1 MKLTNTKFLD
11 FLVESELVEEEEASH
26 YLTRAENEDANLYEY
41 VLTNDLIERDK
52 LGKKLAEKNDVKYKQ
67 LSENEIDSEVVKM
80 IPEVLAQKHNSIAFV
95 KDDNVIKLALH
106 NPKNDDFIE
115 QAKRKIRQS
124 DDIDAGE
131 LEFEIYFAH
140 KDKIRKII
148 NTEYNSS
155 NDQFSQMI
163 EEIIQQEGEDAD
175 PEDVPIIRIVDELL
189 NYAYENGASD
199 VHVEPYED
207 QTLIRFRIDGILHD
221 IISIPKSL
229 HELIV
234 TRIKILARLR
244 TDEHRAAQDGK
255 LKFSHEGEDIDVR
268 VSIVPIV
275 YGEKVVMRLL
285 AENAGQFTLD
295 SLGFRDQDLAKIQE
309 NIDKPW
315 GMILATGPTG
325 SGKTT
330 TLYSIIKELNTRE
343 VNIST
348 IEDPVE
354 YGIESINQIQVN
366 EETNLTFS
374 NGLRAIVRQDPDIVM
389 VGEIRDEE
397 TAQIAV
403 NAAMTGHLVLSTLH
417 TNDAATTLPRL
428 LDMGVQPFLVS
439 STINITVAQRL
450 VRKICE
456 DCKVEQEI
464 DKETENV
471 IKKELSEE
479 LMEKYELKAGESKL
493 YQGEGCPSCQQS
505 GYQGREGVYEVLN
518 MTSDLKDMVME
529 QENAEEIKDQAV
541 ENGMLPLIEAGL
553 KKVKNGHTTLEEL
566 LRVIQE

>member
-11 FLVESELVEEEEASH
+11 FLVESGLVEEEQASQ
-26 YLTRAENEDANLYEY
+26 YLTRAESEDIDLYEY
-41 VLTNDLIERDK
+41 ILNKDLVDRDE
-52 LGKKLAEKNDVKYKQ
+52 LGEELANENDVEYIRLDK
-67 LSENEIDSEVVKM
+67 NNIDPESTTI
-80 IPEVLAQKHNSIAFV
+80 IPEVLAQKHNSIVFD
-95 KDDNVIKLALH
+95 KEGSTIKLAMH
-106 NPKNDDFIE
+106 NPENDDFIE
-115 QAKRKIRQS
+115 QAERKIEQ
-124 DDIDAGE
+124 DEDINEGE
-131 LEFEIYFAH
+131 VEFEVYFAH
-140 KDKIRKII
+140 KDEIRKII

-163 EEIIQQEGEDAD
+163 EEIIEQEGEDAN

-189 NYAYENGASD
+189 DYAYENGASD
-199 VHVEPYED
+199 VHIEPYEN

-229 HELIV
+229 HELVV

-255 LKFSHEGEDIDVR
+255 LKFSYEGEDVDVR

-295 SLGFRDQDLAKIQE
+295 SLGFRDEDLEIIQE
-309 NIDKPW
+309 NVDKPW

-374 NGLRAIVRQDPDIVM
+374 NGLRAIVRQDPDIIM

-439 STINITVAQRL
+439 STINIAVAQRL

-456 DCKVEQEI
+456 DCKVEQKI
-464 DKETENV
+464 DEETENV
-471 IKKELSEE
+471 IEKELSEE
-479 LMEKYELKAGESKL
+479 LIEKYDLKTGESKL
-493 YQGEGCPSCQQS
+493 YKGEGCPSCQQS

-529 QENAEEIKDQAV
+529 QKNAEEIKQQAIK
-541 ENGMLPLIEAGL
+541 NGMLPLIEAGL
-553 KKVKNGHTTLEEL
+553 KKVKSGDTTLEEL